1 MAMKSFSSRNIFI
14 NIDINS
20 VSQSN
25 GASNSCMRSSEVH
38 KFSRRG
44 TLGTRRFNF
53 FFLFFLLYIERSKRA
68 VYFSTKTTARSENF
82 VESLLMAL
90 SFFAFSDLVYELTA
104 VCSFCWR
111 EHYWRYPYLEGPKV
125 IISPFIPSGK
135 FIKMDHVG

>member
-1 MAMKSFSSRNIFI
+1 MAMKSFSSRNVFI

-20 VSQSN
+20 VSQPN
-25 GASNSCMRSSEVH
+25 GASNSCMRSSEVQ
-38 KFSRRG
+38 KFRSSASEE
-44 TLGTRRFNF
+44 LWEPDVSNF
-53 FFLFFLLYIERSKRA
+53 FCFTVYRASKRA
-68 VYFSTKTTARSENF
+68 IYFSTKTTARSENF
-82 VESLLMAL
+82 VEPLLMAL

-125 IISPFIPSGK
+125 MISPFIPSGK

>member
-1 MAMKSFSSRNIFI
+1 MKSFSSRNIFI

-20 VSQSN
+20 VSQPN
-25 GASNSCMRSSEVH
+25 GASRSSEVH

-53 FFLFFLLYIERSKRA
+53 RFFFFFLLYIERSKRA

-82 VESLLMAL
+82 VEPLLMAL

-104 VCSFCWR
+104 VCSFC
-111 EHYWRYPYLEGPKV
+111 
-125 IISPFIPSGK
+125 
-135 FIKMDHVG
+135 

>member
-82 VESLLMAL
+82 VEPLLMAL

-104 VCSFCWR
+104 VCSFC
-111 EHYWRYPYLEGPKV
+111 
-125 IISPFIPSGK
+125 
-135 FIKMDHVG
+135 